1 MVSYPQLS
9 HASQLAFT
17 ALSAA
22 RMHPQSSDRNILDVY
37 GRRLGCVWAQA
48 PDLVRSLCKGC
59 RTRPRHLSWKAHGAS
74 TRSGAVAS
82 QLRPVEACPARRKRA
97 QRRRREP
104 RNGAIQSSTSSSL
117 IVTGLSALI
126 DDGRHQDLGLSST
139 LGRVCIL
146 DQCSAFTKNN
156 SELK

>member
-1 MVSYPQLS
+1 MPTSATIVSSNAFKNTSAHAYMPRRVVRQL
-9 HASQLAFT
+9 
-17 ALSAA
+17 
-22 RMHPQSSDRNILDVY
+22 RMCI
-37 GRRLGCVWAQA
+37 WAQA

-126 DDGRHQDLGLSST
+126 DDGWQDVGLSST

-146 DQCSAFTKNN
+146 DIWTEGGRFLPLLRSKAI
-156 SELK
+156 